1 MKKKGFTLV
10 ELLVVIAIIAL
21 LMGILMP
28 ALARVR
34 QIAFRM
40 VCGTNLKGIG
50 TAMLIYANDYEDELP
65 RAGGPTTGPG
75 ALKDWLAADRF
86 GAFGLANDGSGGT
99 ATISSNLFLLVKFA
113 EVTPKS
119 FVCKGDSG
127 VREFKLSDYNVTNKE
142 LIEVWDFGD
151 NPRGHCSYT
160 YHFPYS
166 QFALTTSTEPGM
178 AVASDR
184 NPWIED
190 NTGPPGETQI
200 WGDFDSADN
209 ASALAQKEGNAITH
223 QDDGQN
229 VLFMDSHVNFEK
241 RSYCAIDDDNIYTY
255 YNTGTTD
262 PLIKRRAN
270 KAPGGQPGD
279 RKDSYLLNDGPGS
292 STTTTTTATTR

>member
-40 VCGTNLKGIG
+40 ICGTNLKGLG
-50 TAMLIYANDYEDELP
+50 TAMLIYANDYDDELP
-65 RAGGPTTGPG
+65 RAGGPTTQHGN
-75 ALKDWLAADRF
+75 LKDWAAANRF
-86 GAFGLANDGSGGT
+86 DAFDLQPNGSQGY

-119 FVCKGDSG
+119 FLCKGDSG
-127 VREFKLSDYNVTNKE
+127 VKEFKLGDVGVTNKE
-142 LIEVWDFGD
+142 LIEVWDFGP
-151 NPRGHCSYT
+151 NAREHCSYT
-160 YHFPYS
+160 YHYPFGA
-166 QFALTTSTEPGM
+166 FALTTSTEPGM

-190 NTGPPGETQI
+190 LAGETQI
-200 WGDFDSADN
+200 WADFDPVDTAPT
-209 ASALAQKEGNAITH
+209 LAQKEGNAITH

-229 VLFMDSHVNFEK
+229 VLFMDGHVNFEK
-241 RSYCAIDDDNIYTY
+241 RAYCAIDDDNIYTRY
-255 YNTGTTD
+255 PSNFSN
-262 PLIKRRAN
+262 INEKRLGILP
-270 KAPGGQPGD
+270 PGPEPGN
-279 RKDSYLLNDGPGS
+279 RQDSYLINDGPGTS
-292 STTTTTTATTR
+292 GGTTTTTTGR